1 MSQIA
6 ICLYC
11 YSYIK

>member
-1 MSQIA
+1 MSQREIA

-11 YSYIK
+11 YS

>member
-1 MSQIA
+1 MFHMA

-11 YSYIK
+11 YS